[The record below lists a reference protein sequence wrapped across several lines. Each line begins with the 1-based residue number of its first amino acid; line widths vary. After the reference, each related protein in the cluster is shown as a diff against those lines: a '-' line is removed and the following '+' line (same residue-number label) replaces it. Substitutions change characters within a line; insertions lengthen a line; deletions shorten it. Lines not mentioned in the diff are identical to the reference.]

1 VAISKDKWLEA
12 KALFEFGKSLTEIQ
26 DETGIDKSSVSKK
39 AKLEKWEKSKN
50 QQLKAEIKDFEK
62 ENSTL
67 VEKKS
72 TLVEKV
78 STLEDYEINIL
89 HNLIEDETR
98 QKSIILS
105 GLNLGAIRATQR
117 LQNNKT
123 KKAFKVKE
131 GFGGGAS
138 SETIEHHDVEL
149 DSDEINKNIDT
160 LIKIGKSLNFID
172 DKPTTQIHN
181 TNAQQNNV
189 QIEGYSVE
197 TIED

>member
-26 DETGIDKSSVSKK
+26 DETGINKSSVSKK

-78 STLEDYEINIL
+78 SCLEDYQISIL
-89 HNLIEDETR
+89 EDLIEDETR

-123 KKAFKVKE
+123 KKAFKIKE

-172 DKPTTQIHN
+172 DKPDVAI
-181 TNAQQNNV
+181 QNNN
-189 QIEGYSVE
+189 QTILEIE
-197 TIED
+197 

>member
-1 VAISKDKWLEA
+1 MAISKDKWLEA
-12 KALFEFGKSLTEIQ
+12 RGYFEAGKSLNWISNELEI
-26 DETGIDKSSVSKK
+26 S
-39 AKLEKWEKSKN
+39 
-50 QQLKAEIKDFEK
+50 
-62 ENSTL
+62 
-67 VEKKS
+67 KS
-72 TLVEKV
+72 TLSTKAKKEEWDKGKIEQLKSDIIDIEEKNRTISEQNRTISEQCSV
-78 STLEDYEINIL
+78 LEDYQINIL
-89 HNLIEDETR
+89 ETLIKDETR

-123 KKAFKVKE
+123 RKAFKIKE

-172 DKPTTQIHN
+172 DKPDVAI
-181 TNAQQNNV
+181 QNNN
-189 QIEGYSVE
+189 QTILEIE
-197 TIED
+197 